1 MHRKAIVLHRQQFF
15 LSVQVHGLHQ
25 CPRRGTSAVL
35 GFRSRCRPGTAPPLS
50 SSFFLLLA
58 VSLLAASS
66 LPVVTA
72 IACAVM
78 NHLTFSIPHSARHT
92 LFSFPHFLTL
102 LGQKIAIYT
111 AFFYTSLFARQKCK
125 LKMLICNF
133 NLFGLQRG

>member
-1 MHRKAIVLHRQQFF
+1 MACTIARGEERLQSLDSAQDADQALLLLSLPLF
-15 LSVQVHGLHQ
+15 LS
-25 CPRRGTSAVL
+25 
-35 GFRSRCRPGTAPPLS
+35 PPL
-50 SSFFLLLA
+50 FPA
-58 VSLLAASS
+58 SLLAASS

-111 AFFYTSLFARQKCK
+111 SFACRGSQE
-125 LKMLICNF
+125 KM
-133 NLFGLQRG
+133 

>member
-1 MHRKAIVLHRQQFF
+1 MHRKAIVFTKAAVF
-15 LSVQVHGLHQ
+15 LLSAGAWPAPVPAARNVCSPWIPLKM
-25 CPRRGTSAVL
+25 PTSHC
-35 GFRSRCRPGTAPPLS
+35 SPS
-50 SSFFLLLA
+50 SSHSPSFFLLLA

-78 NHLTFSIPHSARHT
+78 NHLTFSIPHSARHI

-111 AFFYTSLFARQKCK
+111 AFFTLLHS
-125 LKMLICNF
+125 
-133 NLFGLQRG
+133 RGKNVN